1 MALMLITL
9 LAIMMIL
16 VAANSMAVNRLH
28 QEVKLLQQN
37 QLKRLDGTSDECVSG
52 QSRHQKIDSKM
63 NNDTAIKIAMI
74 KGSMRC
80 FAFGMLGLLPFIGLP
95 FAGL

>member
-1 MALMLITL
+1 MKISQPNFLDLSRRKEQGLVMALMLITL

-37 QLKRLDGTSDECVSG
+37 QLKRLDGFQTNASAA
-52 QSRHQKIDSKM
+52 
-63 NNDTAIKIAMI
+63 NLAIKN
-74 KGSMRC
+74 
-80 FAFGMLGLLPFIGLP
+80 LTQN
-95 FAGL
+95 